1 MSKNSPLHPAMAERI
16 ALEYVRRYNSIGYA
30 AASDYVE
37 QVIGENPLHISQ
49 VREIVVRMLHPMKEK

>member
-1 MSKNSPLHPAMAERI
+1 MAERI